1 MAVTLQRSGA
11 VVSIIGR
18 LPSNDKDAERYM
30 SALHE
35 ISAQIGPYV
44 LLVDLGMELDLSREQ
59 RKAQNLWY
67 KADRPRIEA
76 ACKACAL
83 VRPAADENMQRMWQG
98 LFSFPI
104 LVTRSREEAE
114 RFLARHAPGELA
126 NVEPS

>member
-1 MAVTLQRSGA
+1 MAVTLQRSGT
-11 VVSIIGR
+11 VVSIIGMP
-18 LPSNDKDAERYM
+18 PSNDRDAECYM
-30 SALHE
+30 SALHQ
-35 ISAQIGPYV
+35 ISAQTGPYV

-104 LVTRSREEAE
+104 LVTGSREEAE
-114 RFLARHAPGELA
+114 RFLARHALEKPA
-126 NVEPS
+126 NVGRR